1 MESRHHFYVDVPTTN
16 TIHLK
21 RKITNDQPK
30 AFGEI
35 ETSKIEIWRVNIR
48 MLLPGREISAVIPNA
63 AAESRIHILVK
74 VDDPKGIS
82 RYASDCAQR
91 SCYPFCGRDDQEGD
105 SWWPKSSLEGNSA
118 KPEGNLA
125 KPEGNSTKP
134 EGNSTKPEGNS
145 TKPEDKSAKRASNT
159 TVKAS
164 VAVRISGTWHS
175 SSRSYSGGKKMPLDL
190 YLSHTVPGLIPLT
203 QLAVSP
209 QQKMLRSAA
218 AYRLSGPFLSRRAIP
233 SPSLYTTRKANF
245 SSPSALPRRSSPT
258 LFSSLRTMAT
268 TTNPPPKAPAGTT
281 SSSGAKKKAVKEK
294 PESKYASTLLLPKT
308 AFPLR
313 AEAATRETT
322 FRQRSTA
329 DLYPWQRENNPGELF
344 VLHDGPPYANG
355 HLHLGHAL
363 NKLIKDFINRQ
374 RVMKGFKVDYR
385 PGWDCHG
392 LPIELKALAEL
403 KVKDRSHLSPT
414 DIRSVAE
421 ASARAAIAIQKD
433 EFLSYGIM
441 GDFDN
446 GYLTMDMDFETR
458 QLKVF
463 YEMMNKGLIYRAN
476 KPVYWSPSSQ
486 TALAESELEY
496 RDDHKSRSAWVAFEL
511 HQPSKALSNIV
522 PKNASLQA
530 VVWTTTPWTLPA
542 NRCVAVHPKLNY
554 TLFRDS
560 NSSDPNKV
568 YLAATDRME
577 ELKKRFATASS
588 DNSGSTAA
596 PAVLESLG
604 QIAGQDLIGANYKHP
619 LTSECLPFIAADYVT
634 ADSGS
639 GLVHTAPGHGM
650 DDYKACLSLGI
661 EAFCPVNNVGKF
673 TAEAGQEL
681 EGLQVQTDGTAKI
694 LDILKEKGTLIQEQA
709 YVHKYPYDWRTK
721 KPVILRATSQWFA
734 NVGSIK
740 EDAMKAIEGV
750 RIIPEAARRRLEGFV
765 LSRTEWCISRQR
777 SWGVPIPVL
786 YEVDTDEPLL
796 TKASVQHI
804 IEKVREHGSNAW
816 WTMSTEELL
825 APEYRNNGK
834 EYRRGY
840 DTMDVWFDSGT
851 SWTMIEEKMPRPHLP
866 FVADVYSE
874 GSDQHR
880 GWFQSSLLT
889 SVALT
894 GKAPYGTLITHGFLL
909 DAKGFKQSKSLGNT
923 VDPAVVIHGGKNLQ
937 KDPAYGTDVLRLWA
951 ASSEYTKDIAIGKTI
966 LTQVAESIRK
976 FRNTARFMLGNLNG
990 FKEDQQVSYDDLS
1003 RLDRFMLAEVYQFS
1017 KNVNAGYDDYM
1028 FNKVFT
1034 QLQYFTSTTLSS
1046 FYLDVIKDSLY
1057 SDAEKSLQ
1065 RRAIQTVLFH
1075 TLNAFTKS
1083 IAPLAPH
1090 LGEEVYENYRDCL
1103 TTPQPSVFRS
1113 GWLDAPES
1121 WNDLKLREEFSV
1133 LRQLRGEANQL
1144 LEQARTAKVIRSSLE
1159 ATLEIQVLNS
1169 IEEDASSLGQLVE
1182 SYKDDLKK
1190 LFITSDV
1197 SVSQSSAET
1206 VQGTTAADDESVFVR
1221 DVLIPR
1227 VGSCR
1232 IVMRKATLHKCPR
1245 CWTFTSPEADSL
1257 CGRCGPV
1264 VASLRS

>member
-1 MESRHHFYVDVPTTN
+1 
-16 TIHLK
+16 
-21 RKITNDQPK
+21 
-30 AFGEI
+30 
-35 ETSKIEIWRVNIR
+35 
-48 MLLPGREISAVIPNA
+48 
-63 AAESRIHILVK
+63 
-74 VDDPKGIS
+74 
-82 RYASDCAQR
+82 
-91 SCYPFCGRDDQEGD
+91 
-105 SWWPKSSLEGNSA
+105 
-118 KPEGNLA
+118 
-125 KPEGNSTKP
+125 
-134 EGNSTKPEGNS
+134 
-145 TKPEDKSAKRASNT
+145 
-159 TVKAS
+159 
-164 VAVRISGTWHS
+164 
-175 SSRSYSGGKKMPLDL
+175 
-190 YLSHTVPGLIPLT
+190 
-203 QLAVSP
+203 
-209 QQKMLRSAA
+209 
-218 AYRLSGPFLSRRAIP
+218 
-233 SPSLYTTRKANF
+233 
-245 SSPSALPRRSSPT
+245 
-258 LFSSLRTMAT
+258 MAT
-268 TTNPPPKAPAGTT
+268 TTSTPLKGPATT
-281 SSSGAKKKAVKEK
+281 PSLSTAATSGVKKKAVKEK

-313 AEAATRETT
+313 SEAATREAS
-322 FRQRSTA
+322 FRQRSTT

-363 NKLIKDFINRQ
+363 NKLIKDFINRH
-374 RVMKGFKVDYR
+374 RVLKGFKVDYR

-403 KVKDRSHLSPT
+403 RIKDRSTLSPM
-414 DIRSVAE
+414 DIRTVAQ
-421 ASARAAIAIQKD
+421 ASAKAAIAIQKS

-446 GYLTMDMDFETR
+446 GYQTMDKDFETR

-496 RDDHKSRSAWVAFEL
+496 RDDHKSRSAWVGFEVD
-511 HQPSKALSNIV
+511 QPSKALSDV
-522 PKNASLQA
+522 MPKDASLQA

-542 NRCVAVHPKLNY
+542 NRCVAVHPKLSY
-554 TLFRDS
+554 TLFRESNAADS
-560 NSSDPNKV
+560 NKV
-568 YLAATDRME
+568 YMAATDRME
-577 ELKKRFATASS
+577 EMKKRFTKTVISS
-588 DNSGSTAA
+588 DEGST
-596 PAVLESLG
+596 PTPVSFEILG
-604 QIAGQDLIGANYKHP
+604 QIMGQDLVGANYKHP
-619 LTSECLPFIAADYVT
+619 LTGESLPFITADYVS

-650 DDYKACLSLGI
+650 DDYKACLPLGI
-661 EAFCPVNNVGKF
+661 EAFCPVDNIGKF

-681 EGLQVQTDGTAKI
+681 EGLQVQGEGTAKVLEI
-694 LDILKEKGTLIQEQA
+694 LQEKGSLIQEQA

-734 NVGSIK
+734 NVGTIK
-740 EDAMKAIEGV
+740 DDAMKAIETV
-750 RIIPEAARRRLEGFV
+750 KIVPETARRRLEGFV

-804 IEKVREHGSNAW
+804 IEKVREHGTDAW
-816 WTMSTEELL
+816 WTLSTEDLL

-834 EYRRGY
+834 EYRRGF

-923 VDPAVVIHGGKNLQ
+923 VEPAIVINGGKNLQ

-951 ASSEYTKDIAIGKTI
+951 ASSEYTRDIAI
-966 LTQVAESIRK
+966 
-976 FRNTARFMLGNLNG
+976 
-990 FKEDQQVSYDDLS
+990 
-1003 RLDRFMLAEVYQFS
+1003 
-1017 KNVNAGYDDYM
+1017 
-1028 FNKVFT
+1028 VFT

-1046 FYLDVIKDSLY
+1046 FYFDVIKDSLY

-1065 RRAIQTVLFH
+1065 RRSIQTVLFH

-1083 IAPLAPH
+1083 VSPLAPH

-1103 TTPQPSVFRS
+1103 TAPQPSVFRS
-1113 GWLDAPES
+1113 GWLDAPET
-1121 WNDLKLREEFSV
+1121 WNDAKLREEFSV
-1133 LRQLRGEANQL
+1133 LKQLRGEANQL
-1144 LEQARTAKVIRSSLE
+1144 LEQARSSKVIRSSLE
-1159 ATLEIQVLNS
+1159 ATIEIQVLDS
-1169 IEEDASSLGQLVE
+1169 DSKDEVSSSPVLGQLVE
-1182 SYKDDLKK
+1182 SYRDDLKK
-1190 LFITSDV
+1190 LFITSDA
-1197 SVSQSSAET
+1197 SVSRRSSVAE
-1206 VQGTTAADDESVFVR
+1206 AAQEAMEGDASVFVR

-1232 IVMRKATLHKCPR
+1232 MVMRKATMHKCPR
-1245 CWTFTSPEADSL
+1245 CWTFTSPEVDTL

-1264 VASLRS
+1264 VAAL

>member
-1 MESRHHFYVDVPTTN
+1 
-16 TIHLK
+16 
-21 RKITNDQPK
+21 
-30 AFGEI
+30 
-35 ETSKIEIWRVNIR
+35 
-48 MLLPGREISAVIPNA
+48 
-63 AAESRIHILVK
+63 
-74 VDDPKGIS
+74 
-82 RYASDCAQR
+82 
-91 SCYPFCGRDDQEGD
+91 
-105 SWWPKSSLEGNSA
+105 
-118 KPEGNLA
+118 
-125 KPEGNSTKP
+125 
-134 EGNSTKPEGNS
+134 
-145 TKPEDKSAKRASNT
+145 
-159 TVKAS
+159 
-164 VAVRISGTWHS
+164 
-175 SSRSYSGGKKMPLDL
+175 
-190 YLSHTVPGLIPLT
+190 
-203 QLAVSP
+203 
-209 QQKMLRSAA
+209 MLRSAA
-218 AYRLSGPFLSRRAIP
+218 AYRLSGSLLSRRALP
-233 SPSLYTTRKANF
+233 SPSLYA
-245 SSPSALPRRSSPT
+245 PRRLGSSST
-258 LFSSLRTMAT
+258 LSTRSQLTRGPSTSPYNTLRTM
-268 TTNPPPKAPAGTT
+268 TT
-281 SSSGAKKKAVKEK
+281 SSTPLKGPAATSSLSTAATSGAKTKAVKEK

-313 AEAATRETT
+313 SEAATREAS
-322 FRQRSTA
+322 FRQRSTI

-363 NKLIKDFINRQ
+363 NKLIKDFINRH
-374 RVMKGFKVDYR
+374 RVLKGFKVDYR

-403 KVKDRSHLSPT
+403 RIKDRSALSPM
-414 DIRSVAE
+414 DIRTVAQ
-421 ASARAAIAIQKD
+421 ASAKAAIAIQKS

-446 GYLTMDMDFETR
+446 GYQTMDKDFETR

-511 HQPSKALSNIV
+511 DQPSKALSNV
-522 PKNASLQA
+522 MPKGASLQA

-542 NRCVAVHPKLNY
+542 NRCVAVHPKLGY
-554 TLFRDS
+554 TLFRES
-560 NSSDPNKV
+560 NAADPNKV
-568 YLAATDRME
+568 YMAATDRME
-577 ELKKRFATASS
+577 EMKKRFTKAAASS
-588 DNSGSTAA
+588 HEGSTPVSASF
-596 PAVLESLG
+596 EILG
-604 QIAGQDLIGANYKHP
+604 QITGQDLVGANYKHP
-619 LTSECLPFIAADYVT
+619 LTGESLPFITADYVS

-639 GLVHTAPGHGM
+639 GMVHTAPGHGM
-650 DDYKACLSLGI
+650 DDYKACLPLGI
-661 EAFCPVNNVGKF
+661 EAFCPVDSIGKF

-681 EGLQVQTDGTAKI
+681 EGLQVQSEGTAKVLEI
-694 LDILKEKGTLIQEQA
+694 LQEKGSLIQEQV

-734 NVGSIK
+734 NVGTIK
-740 EDAMKAIEGV
+740 DDAMKAIETV
-750 RIIPEAARRRLEGFV
+750 KIVPETARRRLEGFV

-804 IEKVREHGSNAW
+804 IEKVREHGTDAW
-816 WTMSTEELL
+816 WTLSTEDLL

-834 EYRRGY
+834 EYRRGF

-923 VDPAVVIHGGKNLQ
+923 VEPAIVINGGKNLQ

-951 ASSEYTKDIAIGKTI
+951 ASSEYTRDIAIGKTI

-990 FKEDQQVSYDDLS
+990 FKEEEQVPYEQLS

-1017 KNVNAGYDDYM
+1017 KSVDAGYDEFM

-1065 RRAIQTVLFH
+1065 RRSIQTVLFH

-1083 IAPLAPH
+1083 ISPLAPH
-1090 LGEEVYENYRDCL
+1090 LGEEVYENYRNCL
-1103 TTPQPSVFRS
+1103 TAPQPSVFRS
-1113 GWLDAPES
+1113 GWLDAPET
-1121 WNDLKLREEFSV
+1121 WNDVKLREEFSI
-1133 LRQLRGEANQL
+1133 LKQLRGEANQL
-1144 LEQARTAKVIRSSLE
+1144 LEQARSAKVIRSSLE
-1159 ATLEIQVLNS
+1159 ATVEIQVLDS
-1169 IEEDASSLGQLVE
+1169 DSKDEGSSSPLLGPLVE
-1182 SYKDDLKK
+1182 SYRDDLKR

-1197 SVSQSSAET
+1197 SVSRRSSAE
-1206 VQGTTAADDESVFVR
+1206 AAQEVTEGDASVFVR

-1232 IVMRKATLHKCPR
+1232 MVMRKATMHKCPR
-1245 CWTFTSPEADSL
+1245 CWTFTSPEVDTL

-1264 VASLRS
+1264 VAAL

>member
-1 MESRHHFYVDVPTTN
+1 MAT
-16 TIHLK
+16 
-21 RKITNDQPK
+21 
-30 AFGEI
+30 
-35 ETSKIEIWRVNIR
+35 
-48 MLLPGREISAVIPNA
+48 
-63 AAESRIHILVK
+63 
-74 VDDPKGIS
+74 
-82 RYASDCAQR
+82 
-91 SCYPFCGRDDQEGD
+91 
-105 SWWPKSSLEGNSA
+105 
-118 KPEGNLA
+118 
-125 KPEGNSTKP
+125 
-134 EGNSTKPEGNS
+134 
-145 TKPEDKSAKRASNT
+145 
-159 TVKAS
+159 
-164 VAVRISGTWHS
+164 ISGTPPPS
-175 SSRSYSGGKKMPLDL
+175 SVAGN
-190 YLSHTVPGLIPLT
+190 
-203 QLAVSP
+203 A
-209 QQKMLRSAA
+209 
-218 AYRLSGPFLSRRAIP
+218 
-233 SPSLYTTRKANF
+233 
-245 SSPSALPRRSSPT
+245 SS
-258 LFSSLRTMAT
+258 TMA
-268 TTNPPPKAPAGTT
+268 
-281 SSSGAKKKAVKEK
+281 KKAAKDK
-294 PESKYASTLLLPKT
+294 PDSRYSSTLLLPKT

-313 AEAATRETT
+313 SEAATREAG
-322 FRQRSTA
+322 FRQRCTT

-363 NKLIKDFINRQ
+363 NKLIKDFINRH
-374 RVMKGFKVDYR
+374 RVMRGFKVDYR

-392 LPIELKALAEL
+392 LPIELKALNEL
-403 KVKDRSHLSPT
+403 KGKDRSLLSPM
-414 DIRSVAE
+414 DIRTVAQ
-421 ASARAAIAIQKD
+421 ASARAAIESQKT

-441 GDFDN
+441 GEFEN
-446 GYLTMDMDFETR
+446 GYLTMDKDFETR

-496 RDDHKSRSAWVAFEL
+496 KDDHKSRSAWVGFRMDK
-511 HQPSKALSNIV
+511 PSNLLASIL
-522 PKNASLQA
+522 PKGASLHA

-542 NRCVAVHPKLNY
+542 NRCVAVHPKLSY
-554 TLFRDS
+554 TLFRSSNPLDS
-560 NSSDPNKV
+560 NTV

-577 ELKKRFATASS
+577 EMRKRFSTQSA
-588 DNSGSTAA
+588 DGSTSE
-596 PAVLESLG
+596 VTLEPVGELL
-604 QIAGQDLIGANYKHP
+604 GQDLVGTTYRHP
-619 LTSECLPFIAADYVT
+619 LTSEPLPFITADYVT

-650 DDYKACLSLGI
+650 DDYKACWPLGI
-661 EAFCPVNNVGKF
+661 AAFCPVDNVGKF
-673 TAEAGQEL
+673 TAEAGADL
-681 EGLQVQTDGTAKI
+681 EGLQVQNEGTAKVI
-694 LDILKEKGTLIQEQA
+694 DILKEKGSLIQEQA

-740 EDAMKAIEGV
+740 EDALKATEIV
-750 RIIPEAARRRLEGFV
+750 KIVPESARRRLEGFV
-765 LSRTEWCISRQR
+765 QSRTEWCISRQR

-786 YEVDTDEPLL
+786 YEIKTDEPLL
-796 TKASVQHI
+796 TKTSVQHI
-804 IEKVREHGSNAW
+804 IDTVKEHGTDAW

-834 EYRRGY
+834 TYRRGY

-866 FVADVYSE
+866 YVADVYSE

-894 GKAPYGTLITHGFLL
+894 GKAPFGTLITHGFLL

-923 VDPAVVIHGGKNLQ
+923 VDPAVVINGGKNLQ

-976 FRNTARFMLGNLNG
+976 FRNTARFMLGNLDG
-990 FKEDQQVSYDDLS
+990 FKENQQVSYEDLS
-1003 RLDRFMLAEVYQFS
+1003 RLDKFMLSEVYQFS
-1017 KNVNAGYDDYM
+1017 KNVNAGYDEFM

-1075 TLNAFTKS
+1075 TLNAFTRS

-1090 LGEEVYENYRDCL
+1090 LGEEVYENYRDCFV
-1103 TTPQPSVFRS
+1103 TPQPSVFRS

-1121 WNDLKLREEFSV
+1121 WNNAQLRDEFSV
-1133 LRQLRGEANQL
+1133 LKHLRSEANQL

-1159 ATLEIQVLNS
+1159 ATVEIQIMESSKESTAIDQEPRSTNDLVINS
-1169 IEEDASSLGQLVE
+1169 SKGSAVSKGSLGGLLD
-1182 SYKDDLKK
+1182 SYADDLNK

-1197 SVSQSSAET
+1197 TVTRTPLDLGATTTKQHQDAEASL
-1206 VQGTTAADDESVFVR
+1206 AATENGEDGEVFVR
-1221 DVLIPR
+1221 EVLVPR
-1227 VGSCR
+1227 VGSCKM
-1232 IVMRKATLHKCPR
+1232 VLRKATMHKCPR
-1245 CWTFTSPEADSL
+1245 CWKYTSSVADTL
-1257 CGRCGPV
+1257 CGRCEPV
-1264 VASLRS
+1264 VAEL

>member
-1 MESRHHFYVDVPTTN
+1 MSKPKMLAMSMSRG
-16 TIHLK
+16 
-21 RKITNDQPK
+21 Q
-30 AFGEI
+30 
-35 ETSKIEIWRVNIR
+35 
-48 MLLPGREISAVIPNA
+48 
-63 AAESRIHILVK
+63 
-74 VDDPKGIS
+74 
-82 RYASDCAQR
+82 
-91 SCYPFCGRDDQEGD
+91 
-105 SWWPKSSLEGNSA
+105 NSA
-118 KPEGNLA
+118 HK
-125 KPEGNSTKP
+125 
-134 EGNSTKPEGNS
+134 
-145 TKPEDKSAKRASNT
+145 
-159 TVKAS
+159 
-164 VAVRISGTWHS
+164 
-175 SSRSYSGGKKMPLDL
+175 
-190 YLSHTVPGLIPLT
+190 LIPT
-203 QLAVSP
+203 
-209 QQKMLRSAA
+209 RS
-218 AYRLSGPFLSRRAIP
+218 
-233 SPSLYTTRKANF
+233 
-245 SSPSALPRRSSPT
+245 
-258 LFSSLRTMAT
+258 MAT
-268 TTNPPPKAPAGTT
+268 TINGTPPTPAGAA
-281 SSSGAKKKAVKEK
+281 GAKKVVKDK
-294 PESKYASTLLLPKT
+294 PESRYSSTLLLPKT

-313 AEAATRETT
+313 SDTPAREAG
-322 FRQRSTA
+322 FRKRCTS

-355 HLHLGHAL
+355 RLHLGHAL
-363 NKLIKDFINRQ
+363 NKLIKDFINRH
-374 RVMKGFKVDYR
+374 RVMRGFKVDYR

-403 KVKDRSHLSPT
+403 KVKDRSTLSPT
-414 DIRSVAE
+414 DIRRVAQD
-421 ASARAAIAIQKD
+421 SARAAIEIQKQ
-433 EFLSYGIM
+433 EFLSYGVM
-441 GDFDN
+441 GEFDN
-446 GYLTMDMDFETR
+446 GYLTMDKDFETR

-496 RDDHKSRSAWVAFEL
+496 KDDHKSRSAWVAFEL
-511 HQPSKALSNIV
+511 DQPSKALSEV
-522 PKNASLQA
+522 LPKDASLEA

-542 NRCVAVHPKLNY
+542 NKCVAVHPKLNY
-554 TLFRDS
+554 TLFRAT
-560 NSSDPNKV
+560 NSSNPNKI

-577 ELKKRFATASS
+577 EMKMRF
-588 DNSGSTAA
+588 STAPIEGGAAA
-596 PAVLESLG
+596 PEVALEPIG
-604 QIAGQDLIGANYKHP
+604 QIMGQDLAGTTYKHP
-619 LTSECLPFIAADYVT
+619 LTAEALPFITADYVT

-650 DDYKACLSLGI
+650 DDYKACLPLGI

-681 EGLQVQTDGTAKI
+681 EGLQVQTDGTAKVIEI
-694 LDILKEKGTLIQEQA
+694 LSERGSLIQEQP

-740 EDAMKAIEGV
+740 EDALKAIENV
-750 RIIPEAARRRLEGFV
+750 KIVPESARRRLEGFV
-765 LSRTEWCISRQR
+765 QSRTEWCISRQR
-777 SWGVPIPVL
+777 SWGVPIPVM
-786 YEVDTDEPLL
+786 YDVDTDEPLL

-804 IEKVREHGSNAW
+804 IDTVKEHGTDAW
-816 WTMSTEELL
+816 WSLTTEELL

-834 EYRRGY
+834 NYRRGF

-866 FVADVYSE
+866 FVADVYAE

-909 DAKGFKQSKSLGNT
+909 DSKGFKQSKSLGNT
-923 VDPAVVIHGGKNLQ
+923 VDPAVVIRGGKNLQ
-937 KDPAYGTDVLRLWA
+937 KDPAYGTDTLRLWA

-990 FKEDQQVSYDDLS
+990 FKESQQVSYDDLS
-1003 RLDRFMLAEVYQFS
+1003 RLDKFMLSEVYQFS
-1017 KNVNAGYDDYM
+1017 KNVNAGYDEFM

-1057 SDAEKSLQ
+1057 SDAEHSKE

-1090 LGEEVYENYRDCL
+1090 LGEEVYEHYRDCF

-1121 WNDLKLREEFSV
+1121 WNNVQLRDEFSA
-1133 LRQLRGEANQL
+1133 LKQLRTEANQL

-1159 ATLEIQVLNS
+1159 ATIEIQMTESAKEAKVQGQ
-1169 IEEDASSLGQLVE
+1169 EEQVVKKSTAPLEPLLE
-1182 SYKDDLKK
+1182 SYADDLKK

-1197 SVSQSSAET
+1197 TVVRPTVETSA
-1206 VQGTTAADDESVFVR
+1206 GTTSEAEGVFVR
-1221 DVLIPR
+1221 DVLLPR
-1227 VGSCR
+1227 LGSCKM
-1232 IVMRKATLHKCPR
+1232 VLRKATMHKCPR
-1245 CWTFTSPEADSL
+1245 CWTFTSAKEDTL
-1257 CGRCGPV
+1257 CTRCGPV
-1264 VASLRS
+1264 VAALQQQH

>member
-1 MESRHHFYVDVPTTN
+1 MIKAISTNRTFGNFCSRGNLSTRNVDTRSSLVLINTSNNISPYTQTTGCRAS
-16 TIHLK
+16 LF
-21 RKITNDQPK
+21 RFM
-30 AFGEI
+30 A
-35 ETSKIEIWRVNIR
+35 TSSKT
-48 MLLPGREISAVIPNA
+48 APNA
-63 AAESRIHILVK
+63 ATSATGSAPAVARQAAKDRPESR
-74 VDDPKGIS
+74 
-82 RYASDCAQR
+82 
-91 SCYPFCGRDDQEGD
+91 
-105 SWWPKSSLEGNSA
+105 
-118 KPEGNLA
+118 
-125 KPEGNSTKP
+125 
-134 EGNSTKPEGNS
+134 
-145 TKPEDKSAKRASNT
+145 
-159 TVKAS
+159 
-164 VAVRISGTWHS
+164 
-175 SSRSYSGGKKMPLDL
+175 
-190 YLSHTVPGLIPLT
+190 
-203 QLAVSP
+203 
-209 QQKMLRSAA
+209 
-218 AYRLSGPFLSRRAIP
+218 
-233 SPSLYTTRKANF
+233 F
-245 SSPSALPRRSSPT
+245 S
-258 LFSSLRTMAT
+258 
-268 TTNPPPKAPAGTT
+268 
-281 SSSGAKKKAVKEK
+281 
-294 PESKYASTLLLPKT
+294 STLLLPKT

-313 AEAATRETT
+313 YENVTREAG
-322 FRQRSTA
+322 FRQRCTT
-329 DLYPWQRENNPGELF
+329 DLYPWQRENNPGDLF

-363 NKLIKDFINRQ
+363 NKLIKDFVNRY
-374 RVMKGFKVDYR
+374 RVMRGFKVDYR

-403 KVKDRSHLSPT
+403 KLKDKSLLSPM
-414 DIRSVAE
+414 DIRTVAQT
-421 ASARAAIAIQKD
+421 SARAAIDVQKR

-446 GYLTMDMDFETR
+446 GYLTMDKDFETR

-463 YEMMNKGLIYRAN
+463 HEMMRKGLIYRAN

-496 RDDHKSRSAWVAFEL
+496 KDDHKSRSAWVSFEIN
-511 HQPSKALSNIV
+511 QPSKKLSEAL
-522 PKNASLQA
+522 PKDVSLQA

-542 NRCVAVHPKLNY
+542 NRCVAVHPKLSY
-554 TLFRDS
+554 TLFRAS
-560 NSSDPNKV
+560 NFSSPNTV

-577 ELKKRFATASS
+577 EMKKRFNPSTTGSAGASEVRPEV
-588 DNSGSTAA
+588 T
-596 PAVLESLG
+596 LEPIGEIL
-604 QIAGQDLIGANYKHP
+604 GQDLVRTTYNHP
-619 LTSECLPFIAADYVT
+619 LTAATHPFITADYVT

-650 DDYKACLSLGI
+650 EDYKACLSLNI
-661 EAFCPVNNVGKF
+661 EAFCPVDNIGKF
-673 TAEAGQEL
+673 TAEAGPEL
-681 EGLQVQTDGTAKI
+681 EGLQVQTDGTAKVI
-694 LDILKEKGTLIQEQA
+694 EMLTAKGSLIQEQL

-740 EDAMKAIEGV
+740 EDALKAIETV
-750 RIIPEAARRRLEGFV
+750 KIIPEPSRRRLEGFV
-765 LSRTEWCISRQR
+765 QSRTEWCISRQR

-796 TKASVQHI
+796 TDASVQHI
-804 IEKVREHGSNAW
+804 VDIVKEHGTDAW

-834 EYRRGY
+834 TYRRGY

-851 SWTMIEEKMPRPHLP
+851 SWTMIEEKMSRPHLP
-866 FVADVYSE
+866 YVADVYAE

-966 LTQVAESIRK
+966 LTQVVESIRK

-990 FKEDQQVSYDDLS
+990 FKEDLQVPYERLS
-1003 RLDRFMLAEVYQFS
+1003 RLDQFMLSEVYQFS
-1017 KNVNAGYDDYM
+1017 KNVNAAYDEYM

-1057 SDAEKSLQ
+1057 SDAEQSIQ

-1075 TLNAFTKS
+1075 TLNAFTRS

-1090 LGEEVYENYRDCL
+1090 LGEEVYEHYRDCFI
-1103 TTPQPSVFRS
+1103 TPQPTVFRS
-1113 GWLDAPES
+1113 GWLDTPES
-1121 WNDLKLREEFSV
+1121 WNNVQLREEFSV
-1133 LRQLRGEANQL
+1133 LKQLRTEANQL
-1144 LEQARTAKVIRSSLE
+1144 LEQARTAKIIRSSLE
-1159 ATLEIQVLNS
+1159 ATMEIQVNEAFNETESEVSLHKDS
-1169 IEEDASSLGQLVE
+1169 ISSISSIVNKVSLKKLLQ
-1182 SYKDDLKK
+1182 SYEDDLKK
-1190 LFITSDV
+1190 LFIISDAVVVQLPDSFSTS
-1197 SVSQSSAET
+1197 SLTQTSAEN
-1206 VQGTTAADDESVFVR
+1206 VFVR

-1227 VGSCR
+1227 VGSCKM
-1232 IVMRKATLHKCPR
+1232 VLRKAAKHKCPR
-1245 CWTFTSPEADSL
+1245 CWTFTSTAEDAL
-1257 CGRCGPV
+1257 CGRCEPV
-1264 VASLRS
+1264 VAALQQ